1 MISDAEIADI
11 LAAEDT
17 DARDTAEKLV
27 AAAVDAG
34 GRDNATAIVVDVMGL
49 TEENPYDSEQ
59 QRVSMEQKLGV
70 LP

>member
-1 MISDAEIADI
+1 MLRSPASSRRRN
-11 LAAEDT
+11 T
-17 DARDTAEKLV
+17 RTARDTAEKLV
-27 AAAVDAG
+27 AAAVEAG